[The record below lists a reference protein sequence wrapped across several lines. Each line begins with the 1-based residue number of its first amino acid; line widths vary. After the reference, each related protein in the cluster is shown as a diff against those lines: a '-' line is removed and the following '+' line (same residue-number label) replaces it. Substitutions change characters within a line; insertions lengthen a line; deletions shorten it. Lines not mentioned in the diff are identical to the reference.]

1 MTDFQFIKINIC
13 EIKKLPKFIL
23 KNDSI
28 LKQQVHKKTQKQD
41 LALYTVEVSLLK
53 STWKGIKN
61 KIYYTSSKN
70 ATSNVLQVLPLNDN
84 NSIIN
89 RYDTANAFN
98 IYFALIAKTST

>member
-1 MTDFQFIKINIC
+1 MTDFLFIKINIC

-28 LKQQVHKKTQKQD
+28 LKQKVHKKTQKQD
-41 LALYTVEVSLLK
+41 LALYTFKMSLLK
-53 STWKGIKN
+53 YLERS